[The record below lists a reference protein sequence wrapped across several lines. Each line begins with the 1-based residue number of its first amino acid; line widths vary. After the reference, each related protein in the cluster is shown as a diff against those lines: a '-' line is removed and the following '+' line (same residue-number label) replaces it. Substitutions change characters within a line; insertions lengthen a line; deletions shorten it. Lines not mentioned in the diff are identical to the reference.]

1 MFNKKYNHYWHI
13 LICILLIILIFLALF
28 IIYYKNDIPK
38 KEESK
43 NNIIIIKSE
52 EKKELPVHP
61 ITPPVYNNITYQHIG
76 VITSDE
82 TDKEPIILPLFGK
95 KINNRNDRWN
105 YYTAT
110 DKNNMIRLPIKFN
123 NANCED
129 DIGCR
134 EVYNDD
140 KIEIELY
147 KGRIF
152 TVLLYK
158 VDSPQYFAEKY

>member
-1 MFNKKYNHYWHI
+1 M
-13 LICILLIILIFLALF
+13 ILIFLGILVFIGLA
-28 IIYYKNDIPK
+28 IIYLLYIKKDNKTNND
-38 KEESK
+38 
-43 NNIIIIKSE
+43 IIIIKHE
-52 EKKELPVHP
+52 EPKELPVHP
-61 ITPPVYNNITYQHIG
+61 DTLPSYNSVSYQHIG
-76 VITSDE
+76 ILTSDE

-123 NANCED
+123 NMKCDD

-158 VDSPQYFAEKY
+158 VESPHYFAEKY